1 MRYNRDLLTA
11 LLMGFTAGY
20 TTGNT
25 KVRFNTFGGMM
36 TGNTVKLGITMA
48 QGQWAW
54 TGVYAA
60 CIGLF
65 ALGTVFALYMIQK
78 IGERKFQHAFLL
90 VFVACFILTDGIAL
104 AVDPT
109 PTSYNIY
116 ASLASSLAAFALG
129 AQNLLS
135 QKSGVVAANTTFM
148 TGNIQKMAEA
158 VWNAWQK
165 RKKGGLSKKEKRA
178 AAVLFCTWSSYI
190 AGGACGAATA
200 AAVTFHWSLTPVGL
214 LYAAG
219 MASMQVEPSKPKPA
233 AAAAKPKAAEGDQ
246 VSPVQAT
253 PNAMVIEIAP
263 AQPAAAA
270 SS

>member
-20 TTGNT
+20 STGNT

-48 QGQWAW
+48 QGDWAC

-60 CIGLF
+60 CISMF

-78 IGERKFQHAFLL
+78 IGTLKFQHAFLL
-90 VFVACFILTDGIAL
+90 VFVACFVLTDGIAL
-104 AVDPT
+104 LVDPT

-116 ASLASSLAAFALG
+116 ASLASSLVAFALG

-135 QKSGVVAANTTFM
+135 QKSGVVKANTTFM

-158 VWNAWQK
+158 AWNAWQK
-165 RKKGGLSKKEKRA
+165 RKSGGLSKADQRA
-178 AAVLFCTWSSYI
+178 AAVLFCTWISYVG
-190 AGGACGAATA
+190 GGACGAATA
-200 AAVTFHWSLTPVGL
+200 SVVTFHWSLTPVAL

-219 MASMQVEPSKPKPA
+219 MASMQIEPSKPKKPA
-233 AAAAKPKAAEGDQ
+233 AEKPKAAATDE
-246 VSPVQAT
+246 VAAVKPT
-253 PNAMVIEIAP
+253 PNALVIEIAP
-263 AQPAAAA
+263 AQQAA
-270 SS
+270 ST